1 MFTLLFINVVL
12 LTLAPQYVTYGNQHY
27 SDIKIYS
34 GSGRHMPLVR
44 VGPCVCFVPFLLLLF
59 HTY

>member
-27 SDIKIYS
+27 SNVDVYS
-34 GSGRHMPLVR
+34 GKGCHKTPVGWSRKQTGRSS
-44 VGPCVCFVPFLLLLF
+44 LL
-59 HTY
+59 